1 MPFFGR
7 MIVSLAIALVCIF
20 SGCATTHPRRAPNLD
35 GLIAKPKR
43 IALLR
48 PKIDARVKY
57 IDTPEFFY
65 SASRAGQWE
74 AMVTTGMRRS
84 LEMDGHEIFHYLEIG
99 KLLPGGE
106 RELKGLGV
114 RLTRL
119 TEPAIEADADYAK
132 KSVPKLSTGESL
144 IPKQL
149 KEKVDFIV
157 AIKGRSK
164 IETIK
169 EFYARWTRN
178 IGFNLMTFPITAAS
192 AFIPVP
198 LPISVT
204 ISTSLFEPSPEDI
217 FVSVIIIDVK
227 TREIVY
233 QNDYFS
239 TSIPSDDEE
248 LQELGFDLLEDFTK
262 HDD

>member
-1 MPFFGR
+1 MSFLGR
-7 MIVSLAIALVCIF
+7 IIACTAIILLCI
-20 SGCATTHPRRAPNLD
+20 STGCATTHPRQAANLD
-35 GLIAKPKR
+35 SLIAKPKR

-48 PKIDARVKY
+48 PKIDAQVKY

-65 SASRAGQWE
+65 SASRSGQWE

-84 LEMDGHEIFHYLEIG
+84 LEMDGHEIFHYLEMG

-106 RELKGLGV
+106 RELRGLNV
-114 RLTRL
+114 RLTKL
-119 TEPAIEADADYAK
+119 TEPAIEADADYSK
-132 KSVPKLSTGESL
+132 KSVPKLATSENL

-149 KEKVDFIV
+149 KERVDFIIAV
-157 AIKGRSK
+157 KGRSK
-164 IETIK
+164 IETLK

-204 ISTSLFEPSPEDI
+204 ISTSVFEASPEDI
-217 FVSVIIIDVK
+217 FMSVIIIDVK

-239 TSIPSDDEE
+239 TSIPSDDED